1 MKYALV
7 SPDEPVVSPEGPT
20 GYRVAEV
27 VSSMENYFQVAPPL
41 FWLECDDAC
50 VADQWFY
57 LNDQIIPIPIKPIPV

>member
-7 SPDEPVVSPEGPT
+7 SPGEPVVPPEGPM
-20 GYRVAEV
+20 GYRVAQV
-27 VSSMENYFQVAPPL
+27 VPSVQDCFQVAFPL

-57 LNDQIIPIPIKPIPV
+57 LSDQIIPIPIKPIPT